1 MRSCALLILF
11 LTALVSVSL
20 PHKSLGATVYVSTDG
35 ADSPSCGSLEAP
47 CSSISFAMSNVSDP
61 GDTIMVGDGTFSM
74 QYQTDARNTN
84 QTLRATNPHMV
95 VIHCAT
101 ASRPALLVLHALVI
115 DGLIFEQCTNRSVVL
130 DRTDGTVEIDNCIFR
145 DNSLVI
151 DASNANAYGAA
162 STGGAAILASSS
174 STLRLRDC
182 EFVNNTV
189 QASKSTYSKWI
200 GGAAVLAHF
209 TSEYTIEITGGRF
222 HSNQVDASRATSTY
236 SVAGAVLLR
245 GNGKST
251 ISHCSFVANRVTGG
265 AVFST
270 LGAALV
276 STRTYISIS
285 DSEFSDNTALGSA
298 YFQGTRGGEVLGGAC
313 YLGDTSQ
320 SITGCTFR
328 NNSAH
333 GEKTKSVSTTG
344 FCRALGGAVCSE
356 VARELLRIENSTF
369 DGNQAIGVN
378 LDAGRY
384 GGGNGGAVSIQTSK
398 QIAVRGCRFSN
409 NRVVSGD
416 RAYGL
421 GGALLIVGADAVTLN
436 HCLFSGNS
444 AFGGNNTDADNVA
457 ALNLPG
463 GSASGGGVAVT
474 PASQLLKRQQTL
486 LSLDDCSFV
495 GNQAR
500 SGDGL
505 LVPAGQA
512 AGGALALTH
521 GSLYMTDSKFVN
533 NSAILGRTNSSNVAT
548 QATGGAVNSLHG
560 TDEEDVNI
568 TSTVFIGNGIT
579 GGDSG
584 IITPFTPRSIGGG
597 GVSVSLAGGLLNV
610 TGCKFSKNYLKFVPV
625 SRFPYTY
632 TEIGHAKGGAL
643 LITSTTS
650 SHAKLYDNEFSDN
663 LIDCSPKTKLGSTCG
678 GAAVMSFFMDVRYWR
693 SNFTRN
699 SVIASAGTVWGGS
712 ILHSTGV
719 LSLIQC
725 RFSSNSVSL
734 QPQSCQFWSDGTNT
748 AGGAV
753 FGMISGIIGIL
764 SVFDNNT
771 ATISCPLFTRTQA
784 SGGAIWSGGLQL
796 TACAFLDNS
805 VVGPLATG
813 GAIGRSPV
821 IANNMLFI
829 PSNLEQCVFER
840 NSAHGFSN
848 FESSSVPYSP
858 SGAALDCLAAG
869 GAIGFVSSSHE
880 TLSISGS
887 IFRDNQAAVGGAIH
901 FASSTEGPGWIS
913 LENGTFTNNHA
924 RLDGGALAVGLDP
937 CQWPKSTANS
947 TTDSWPKA
955 ENVNLFNISITRNSA
970 DRFGGATWV
979 SAFTSASW
987 FNHTTIDNN
996 SAGTAGAAS
1005 FIIDARSL
1013 AQLQQ
1018 IDTSVTNNSAPY
1030 GSEWAS
1036 LIQSLES
1043 EGENEIYVFPGQR
1056 FVLQFWLLDHLG
1068 QRVNRSELSL
1078 HLSSPAIQSQTLV
1091 SGVPGDSVSSVPESA
1106 TFEFPNAR
1114 VIGNSSVIGESF
1126 VVHANVQV
1134 QQQQQDFGTNISIGV
1149 VGCPPPY
1156 YLNRVECQLCTSTSY
1171 LLDSNSDESCI
1182 DCPEGSSI
1190 PCVQPNDQDTGFS
1203 VSPGLWLSPSLS
1215 NPSRL
1220 LPCYTAK
1227 SCRNVECLRS
1237 LSVANG
1243 SWSIQCIPLDPEET
1257 SIGWP
1262 SDTQCSPGYSDRLCS
1277 RCFQNETMCYFRLG
1291 NECVNVEDGPSW
1303 ARELLLIIV
1312 VVFGTVCWNSSIGS
1326 EQYST
1331 KKTLSFFF
1339 QVTVLLNS
1347 QVFSRVVGDVF
1358 GFLGLVSSG
1367 GVATIHSSSS
1377 FTQSILDSNAK
1388 LFGINSIEC
1397 LIPLLH
1403 SPEADFWRSM
1413 LYPFL
1418 VILPLILIVTAMR
1431 QAVSVWRLAQER
1443 DIGLREISWSN
1454 VFLST
1459 SKSTRP
1465 LFPTVADGY
1474 AILANE
1480 DDDQDHQYDD
1490 EPTGCTDELPAD
1502 GSMRILAEPT
1512 ERDRNI
1518 NTHLL
1523 DDPDEFVPAPKF
1535 IPFYSRCIEASLFLC
1550 YSVLLGLTG
1559 TIVNVFA
1566 CSSSTIDGSEEASF
1580 MSTIPW
1586 VQCSLTQ
1593 SSTWRHLV
1601 WSGLGFL
1608 VVYVVGIP
1616 ALFGVLL
1623 YQTRKLWLT
1632 PDKAKAGHFLRF
1644 FCAGLRSKYFWFEVR
1659 TFA

>member
-1 MRSCALLILF
+1 MYSCALLIL
-11 LTALVSVSL
+11 LVALLVSVSL
-20 PHKSLGATVYVSTDG
+20 PHKALGATVVHVSTDG

-47 CSSISFAMSNVSDP
+47 CLSISFAMSNASEP

-101 ASRPALLVLHALVI
+101 ASQPALLVLHALVI
-115 DGLIFEQCTNRSVVL
+115 DGLVFERCTNRSVVL
-130 DRTDGTVEIDNCIFR
+130 DRTESVVEFHGCIFR
-145 DNSLVI
+145 DNSLAI
-151 DASNANAYGAA
+151 GPSHIPPYGLPV
-162 STGGAAILASSS
+162 SGGAALMANDPD
-174 STLRLRDC
+174 LLLVRDC
-182 EFVNNTV
+182 EFVNNSITATES
-189 QASKSTYSKWI
+189 ASSTEMI
-200 GGAAVLAHF
+200 GGAAILAYF
-209 TSEYTIEITGGRF
+209 NGSRKARTIEISGGRF
-222 HSNQVDASRATSTY
+222 LSNQVDLSLAQIDDLAFGTVMLGGRGTSLITQSR
-236 SVAGAVLLR
+236 
-245 GNGKST
+245 
-251 ISHCSFVANRVTGG
+251 FEANRVLVGSAAAGT
-265 AVFST
+265 
-270 LGAALV
+270 GAALGSRRTGLTITDCEFLANTV
-276 STRTYISIS
+276 SSWIQVPK
-285 DSEFSDNTALGSA
+285 GSFREA
-298 YFQGTRGGEVLGGAC
+298 GLAVGGAC
-313 YLGDTSQ
+313 FLADLWS
-320 SITGCTFR
+320 SIEGCTFR
-328 NNSAH
+328 NNTAK
-333 GEKTKSVSTTG
+333 GEKPDSSSTG
-344 FCRALGGAVCSE
+344 VCAAQGGALFAFDTEQLV
-356 VARELLRIENSTF
+356 IENSIF
-369 DGNQAIGVN
+369 EANQAIGAN
-378 LDAGRY
+378 IQYIGSSDNGFAE
-384 GGGNGGAVSIQTSK
+384 GGSVFVEKSK
-398 QIAVRGCRFSN
+398 QTTIRDCKFSN
-409 NRVVSGD
+409 NRAIGGT
-416 RAYGL
+416 RAHGN
-421 GGALLIVGADAVTLN
+421 GGGFFSLDGKEILLESCSFEDNLAM
-436 HCLFSGNS
+436 
-444 AFGGNNTDADNVA
+444 GGNNTNENEPA
-457 ALNLPG
+457 ALNMPAG
-463 GSASGGGVAVT
+463 AANGGGFEAASSKVT
-474 PASQLLKRQQTL
+474 PVVTIHN
-486 LSLDDCSFV
+486 CSFV
-495 GNQAR
+495 RNQAR

-505 LVPAGQA
+505 LNAAGNG
-512 AGGALALTH
+512 AGGALKHINGALTVLE
-521 GSLYMTDSKFVN
+521 SSFIN
-533 NSAILGRTNSSNVAT
+533 NSIILGSTASSNIGV
-548 QATGGAVNSLHG
+548 QADGGAINSLHRPNQ
-560 TDEEDVNI
+560 DLI
-568 TSTVFIGNGIT
+568 ISSTSFIGNGIT

-584 IITPFTPRSIGGG
+584 VLTPFTPNIVRGGA
-597 GVSVSLAGGLLNV
+597 VMATMNKTSTLNV
-610 TGCKFSKNYLKFVPV
+610 TGCKFINNYLRFVPV
-625 SRFPYTY
+625 SGYPFQY
-632 TEIGHAKGGAL
+632 IQQGQAKGGAL
-643 LITSTTS
+643 GFGSETPFDAYLS
-650 SHAKLYDNEFSDN
+650 DNEFSDN

-678 GAAVMSFFMDVRYWR
+678 GAAVMSYKCGIRISR
-693 SNFTRN
+693 CNFTRN
-699 SVIASAGTVWGGS
+699 AVIASAGTVWGGS
-712 ILHSTGV
+712 IIHSTGV
-719 LSLIQC
+719 ITMSEC
-725 RFSSNSVSL
+725 RFSSNSVAL
-734 QPQSCQFWSDGTNT
+734 QPQSCQFWSDGTNA
-748 AGGAV
+748 AGGAL
-753 FGMISGIIGIL
+753 FAMDSGLVGEL
-764 SVFDNNT
+764 SVFNNNT

-784 SGGAIWSGGLQL
+784 SGGAIWTGGLEL

-805 VVGPLATG
+805 VVGPNATG

-821 IANNMLFI
+821 IADNAQFS
-829 PSNLEQCVFER
+829 PSTIEQCVFER
-840 NSAHGFSN
+840 NSAQGLLN
-848 FESSSVPYSP
+848 PESSP
-858 SGAALDCLAAG
+858 SGASFDCLAAG
-869 GAIGFVSSSHE
+869 GAIGFVTPAKE
-880 TLSISGS
+880 TLSIRGA

-901 FASSTEGPGWIS
+901 FASSTKGSGWIS
-913 LENGTFTNNHA
+913 IENGTFTNNHA
-924 RLDGGALAVGLDP
+924 RLDGGALAFGLDP
-937 CQWPKSTANS
+937 CRWPESTANS
-947 TTDSWPKA
+947 TTNSWPKA
-955 ENVNLFNISITRNSA
+955 ENVNLFNISITSNSA

-979 SAFTSASW
+979 SAFTPASW

-1203 VSPGLWLSPSLS
+1203 VSPGLWLSPTLS

-1465 LFPTVADGY
+1465 LFPTVAGGY

-1566 CSSSTIDGSEEASF
+1566 CSSSTIDGPEEASF